1 MAETQLQIKEL
12 TEEVSAHEQ
21 GCRQRN
27 VYASQVEFAK
37 KQMVAAKEEALK
49 LARELND
56 QAKALGDE
64 EVWAWEVEPLSDTV
78 WKQPPPP
85 QHKGRSITK
94 RVSTKPR
101 ALVPQPL
108 R

>member
-1 MAETQLQIKEL
+1 VAETKLQIKEL
-12 TEEVSAHEQ
+12 TDEVSAHEQ
-21 GCRQRN
+21 GCQQRN
-27 VYASQVEFAK
+27 GYASQVEFAK

-56 QAKALGDE
+56 QAKALEDE
-64 EVWAWEVEPLSDTV
+64 EMWAWEVEPVSDTV